1 MDALMLEIKRYIEAN
16 QLICPGDGVVV
27 GLSGGPDSVFLLY
40 ALHTLQAR
48 MGFTLRAVH
57 VHHGIRGAE
66 ADRDEAFSEKL
77 CAKLDIPFQAVH
89 VAAPAYAA
97 QHGLSLEEA
106 ARILRYEA
114 LEAARQQLGQT
125 LAADRMLN
133 SPVASSAGTSN
144 APAAAI
150 DRTSDSPVPDSARTS
165 DSPAFTAGS
174 PSRLPDARSM
184 KGLPAP
190 SAPAAWIAVAH
201 HLDDQAE
208 TVLHNLVRGAG
219 LRGLA
224 GMENRRNHVIRP
236 LLSIKREDILK
247 WLKQY
252 DIPYVT
258 DSTNADPHYTRN
270 RIRSTVLPE
279 LREINPEAS
288 AHIAHSA
295 ALLREAD
302 AFFHALALQYVDA
315 HATLTVAP
323 DSANAIDRDAH
334 TRPQTAVFQDAPVTL
349 PEPGASTRGTTP
361 RPPALAEKSAE
372 GAAEAP
378 DEATILRSI
387 ALPVTALREYPEL
400 VRQYVYSELL
410 RRIGT
415 PQKDWSAVHYRDID
429 RLIFGPGG
437 AHLDLPYRMSAEY
450 RKKTLILQEN
460 REVIS
465 VKRRKNH
472 G

>member
-1 MDALMLEIKRYIEAN
+1 MEALMLEIKRYIEKN
-16 QLICPGDGVVV
+16 QLIRPGDGVVV

-40 ALHTLQAR
+40 ALHTLQPR

-125 LAADRMLN
+125 R
-133 SPVASSAGTSN
+133 
-144 APAAAI
+144 
-150 DRTSDSPVPDSARTS
+150 
-165 DSPAFTAGS
+165 
-174 PSRLPDARSM
+174 
-184 KGLPAP
+184 
-190 SAPAAWIAVAH
+190 AAWIAVAH

-334 TRPQTAVFQDAPVTL
+334 TRPQTAVFQNAPVTL
-349 PEPGASTRGTTP
+349 PEPGASARGTTP
-361 RPPALAEKSAE
+361 RPPALAEDSAE
-372 GAAEAP
+372 GATEAT

>member
-1 MDALMLEIKRYIEAN
+1 MDALMLEIKRYIGAN
-16 QLICPGDGVVV
+16 QLIRPGDGVVV

-40 ALHTLQAR
+40 ALHTLQPR
-48 MGFTLRAVH
+48 MDFTLRAVH

-97 QHGLSLEEA
+97 QHRLSLEEA

-114 LEAARQQLGQT
+114 LEAARQQLTQ
-125 LAADRMLN
+125 
-133 SPVASSAGTSN
+133 
-144 APAAAI
+144 
-150 DRTSDSPVPDSARTS
+150 
-165 DSPAFTAGS
+165 
-174 PSRLPDARSM
+174 
-184 KGLPAP
+184 
-190 SAPAAWIAVAH
+190 APAAWIAVAH

-247 WLKQY
+247 WLKQN

-302 AFFHALALQYVDA
+302 AYFHALALQYVDA
-315 HATLTVAP
+315 HATLTGAP
-323 DSANAIDRDAH
+323 DSANAVDRSAH
-334 TRPQTAVFQDAPVTL
+334 ARPKSPALPGPPVPL
-349 PEPGASTRGTTP
+349 PEPGASAQGTTP
-361 RPPALAEKSAE
+361 RSTALAENSAE

-387 ALPVTALREYPEL
+387 ALPVTALKEYPEL

>member
-1 MDALMLEIKRYIEAN
+1 MDALMLEIKRYIGAN
-16 QLICPGDGVVV
+16 QLIRPGDGVVV

-40 ALHTLQAR
+40 ALHTLQPR
-48 MGFTLRAVH
+48 MDFTLRAVH

-89 VAAPAYAA
+89 VAAPVYAA

-125 LAADRMLN
+125 R
-133 SPVASSAGTSN
+133 
-144 APAAAI
+144 
-150 DRTSDSPVPDSARTS
+150 
-165 DSPAFTAGS
+165 
-174 PSRLPDARSM
+174 
-184 KGLPAP
+184 
-190 SAPAAWIAVAH
+190 AAWIAVAH

-302 AFFHALALQYVDA
+302 AYFHALALQYVDA
-315 HATLTVAP
+315 HAMLTVAP
-323 DSANAIDRDAH
+323 DSANAVDRSAH
-334 TRPQTAVFQDAPVTL
+334 ARPKSPALPGPSVPL
-349 PEPGASTRGTTP
+349 PEPDGPGAETTP
-361 RPPALAEKSAE
+361 RSTALAEDSAE
-372 GAAEAP
+372 GATEASG
-378 DEATILRSI
+378 EATILRSI
-387 ALPVTALREYPEL
+387 ALPVVKLKEYPEL

-437 AHLDLPYRMSAEY
+437 THLDLPYRMSAEY

>member
-1 MDALMLEIKRYIEAN
+1 MDALMLEIKRYIEKN
-16 QLICPGDGVVV
+16 QLIRPGDGVVV

-66 ADRDEAFSEKL
+66 ADRDAAFSEKL
-77 CAKLDIPFQAVH
+77 CAKLVVPFQAVH
-89 VAAPAYAA
+89 VDAPSYAA
-97 QHGLSLEEA
+97 QQGLGLEEA

-114 LEAARQQLGQT
+114 LETARQQLT
-125 LAADRMLN
+125 T
-133 SPVASSAGTSN
+133 PT
-144 APAAAI
+144 
-150 DRTSDSPVPDSARTS
+150 
-165 DSPAFTAGS
+165 
-174 PSRLPDARSM
+174 
-184 KGLPAP
+184 
-190 SAPAAWIAVAH
+190 AWIAVAH

-247 WLKQY
+247 WLEQNK
-252 DIPYVT
+252 IAYVT

-302 AFFHALALQYVDA
+302 AYFHALALQYVDA
-315 HATLTVAP
+315 HATLTVP
-323 DSANAIDRDAH
+323 
-334 TRPQTAVFQDAPVTL
+334 PVPL
-349 PEPGASTRGTTP
+349 PESDTPGEGTIP
-361 RPPALAEKSAE
+361 RPSALAETGAE
-372 GAAEAP
+372 GATEVPA
-378 DEATILRSI
+378 EATILRSI
-387 ALPVTALREYPEL
+387 ALPVTELKAYPEL

-415 PQKDWSAVHYRDID
+415 PLKDWSAVHYRDID

-450 RKKTLILQEN
+450 RKKNLILQEN

>member
-1 MDALMLEIKRYIEAN
+1 MDALMLEIKRYIGAN

-40 ALHTLQAR
+40 ALYTLQPR
-48 MGFTLRAVH
+48 MDFTLRAVH

-77 CAKLDIPFQAVH
+77 CAKLEIPFQAVH

-114 LEAARQQLGQT
+114 LEAARQQLTQ
-125 LAADRMLN
+125 
-133 SPVASSAGTSN
+133 
-144 APAAAI
+144 
-150 DRTSDSPVPDSARTS
+150 
-165 DSPAFTAGS
+165 
-174 PSRLPDARSM
+174 
-184 KGLPAP
+184 
-190 SAPAAWIAVAH
+190 APAAWIAVAH

-247 WLKQY
+247 WLKQN

-302 AFFHALALQYVDA
+302 AYFHALALQYVDA
-315 HATLTVAP
+315 HATLTGAP
-323 DSANAIDRDAH
+323 DSANAVDRSAH
-334 TRPQTAVFQDAPVTL
+334 ARPKSPALPGPPVPL
-349 PEPGASTRGTTP
+349 PEPGASARGTTP
-361 RPPALAEKSAE
+361 RPPALAENSAE

-437 AHLDLPYRMSAEY
+437 THLDLPYRMSAEY

>member
-16 QLICPGDGVVV
+16 QLIRPGDGVVV

-125 LAADRMLN
+125 R
-133 SPVASSAGTSN
+133 
-144 APAAAI
+144 
-150 DRTSDSPVPDSARTS
+150 
-165 DSPAFTAGS
+165 
-174 PSRLPDARSM
+174 
-184 KGLPAP
+184 
-190 SAPAAWIAVAH
+190 AAWIAVAH

-302 AFFHALALQYVDA
+302 AYFHALALQYVDA
-315 HATLTVAP
+315 HAMLTVAP
-323 DSANAIDRDAH
+323 DSANAIDRSAH
-334 TRPQTAVFQDAPVTL
+334 ARPKSPALPGPPVPL
-349 PEPGASTRGTTP
+349 PEPGASARGTTP
-361 RPPALAEKSAE
+361 RPPALAENSAE
-372 GAAEAP
+372 GATEASS
-378 DEATILRSI
+378 EATILRSI
-387 ALPVTALREYPEL
+387 ALPVVKLKEYPEL

-437 AHLDLPYRMSAEY
+437 THLDLPYRMSAEY

>member
-16 QLICPGDGVVV
+16 QLIRPGDGVLV

-48 MGFTLRAVH
+48 MGFTLRSVH

-114 LEAARQQLGQT
+114 LEAARQQLTQAT
-125 LAADRMLN
+125 
-133 SPVASSAGTSN
+133 
-144 APAAAI
+144 
-150 DRTSDSPVPDSARTS
+150 
-165 DSPAFTAGS
+165 
-174 PSRLPDARSM
+174 
-184 KGLPAP
+184 
-190 SAPAAWIAVAH
+190 AAWIAVAH

>member
-1 MDALMLEIKRYIEAN
+1 MDALMLKIKRYIGAN

-48 MGFTLRAVH
+48 LGFTLRAVH

-77 CAKLDIPFQAVH
+77 CAKLAVPFQAVH
-89 VAAPAYAA
+89 VAAPEYAA

-114 LEAARQQLGQT
+114 LETARQQ
-125 LAADRMLN
+125 M
-133 SPVASSAGTSN
+133 GT
-144 APAAAI
+144 
-150 DRTSDSPVPDSARTS
+150 
-165 DSPAFTAGS
+165 
-174 PSRLPDARSM
+174 PS
-184 KGLPAP
+184 
-190 SAPAAWIAVAH
+190 AWIAVAH

-247 WLKQY
+247 WLEQNN
-252 DIPYVT
+252 IPYVT

-279 LREINPEAS
+279 LRVINPEAS

-302 AFFHALALQYVDA
+302 AYFHALAIQYVDA
-315 HATLTVAP
+315 HATRTGTP
-323 DSANAIDRDAH
+323 DSANAADRRAH
-334 TRPQTAVFQDAPVTL
+334 TRPQSPALPGSSVPL
-349 PEPGASTRGTTP
+349 PEPEAPGEEMSSRSS
-361 RPPALAEKSAE
+361 ALAENGAE
-372 GAAEAP
+372 GKTEAP
-378 DEATILRSI
+378 GEAPILRSI
-387 ALPVTALREYPEL
+387 ALPVTELKAYPEL

>member
-1 MDALMLEIKRYIEAN
+1 MDALMLEIKRYIEKN

-66 ADRDEAFSEKL
+66 ADRDEAFSAEL
-77 CAKLDIPFQAVH
+77 CAKLAVPFQAVH
-89 VAAPAYAA
+89 VEAPAYAA

-125 LAADRMLN
+125 LAAR
-133 SPVASSAGTSN
+133 PSN
-144 APAAAI
+144 ASVPSSMGAPSSFQPVRAA
-150 DRTSDSPVPDSARTS
+150 
-165 DSPAFTAGS
+165 TA
-174 PSRLPDARSM
+174 L
-184 KGLPAP
+184 

-247 WLKQY
+247 WLKQNN
-252 DIPYVT
+252 IPYVT

-302 AFFHALALQYVDA
+302 AYFHALALQYVDA
-315 HATLTVAP
+315 HATLTGAP
-323 DSANAIDRDAH
+323 DSANAVDRSAH
-334 TRPQTAVFQDAPVTL
+334 ARPNSPALSGPSVPL
-349 PEPGASTRGTTP
+349 PEPDGPGAETTP
-361 RPPALAEKSAE
+361 RSTALVETGAE
-372 GAAEAP
+372 GATEAP
-378 DEATILRSI
+378 AEATILRSI
-387 ALPVTALREYPEL
+387 ALPVVKLKEYPEL
-400 VRQYVYSELL
+400 VRQYVYIELI

>member
-1 MDALMLEIKRYIEAN
+1 MDALMLEIKRYIEKN
-16 QLICPGDGVVV
+16 QLIRPGDGVVV

-40 ALHTLQAR
+40 VLHTLQAR
-48 MGFTLRAVH
+48 IGFTLRAVH

-66 ADRDEAFSEKL
+66 ADRDAAFSEKL
-77 CAKLDIPFQAVH
+77 CAKLAVPFWAVH
-89 VAAPAYAA
+89 VDAPSYAA

-114 LEAARQQLGQT
+114 LETARQQLT
-125 LAADRMLN
+125 T
-133 SPVASSAGTSN
+133 P
-144 APAAAI
+144 
-150 DRTSDSPVPDSARTS
+150 
-165 DSPAFTAGS
+165 TA
-174 PSRLPDARSM
+174 
-184 KGLPAP
+184 
-190 SAPAAWIAVAH
+190 WVAVAH

-247 WLKQY
+247 WLEQNN
-252 DIPYVT
+252 IPYVT

-302 AFFHALALQYVDA
+302 AYFHALALQYVDA
-315 HATLTVAP
+315 HATLTGDP
-323 DSANAIDRDAH
+323 DSANAVDRSAH
-334 TRPQTAVFQDAPVTL
+334 THPQAPSLPGPSVPL
-349 PEPGASTRGTTP
+349 PEPDAPGEGTTS
-361 RPPALAEKSAE
+361 RLSALAEDRVE
-372 GAAEAP
+372 GETEVPA
-378 DEATILRSI
+378 EATILRSI
-387 ALPVTALREYPEL
+387 ALPVTELKAYPEL

-437 AHLDLPYRMSAEY
+437 THLDLPYRMSAEY

>member
-1 MDALMLEIKRYIEAN
+1 MDALMLEIKRYIGAN

-48 MGFTLRAVH
+48 LGFTLRAVH

-66 ADRDEAFSEKL
+66 ADRDEAFSAEL
-77 CAKLDIPFQAVH
+77 CAKLAVPFQAVH
-89 VAAPAYAA
+89 VAAPEYAA

-114 LEAARQQLGQT
+114 LETARQQ
-125 LAADRMLN
+125 M
-133 SPVASSAGTSN
+133 GT
-144 APAAAI
+144 
-150 DRTSDSPVPDSARTS
+150 
-165 DSPAFTAGS
+165 
-174 PSRLPDARSM
+174 PS
-184 KGLPAP
+184 
-190 SAPAAWIAVAH
+190 AWIAVAH

-247 WLKQY
+247 WLEQNN
-252 DIPYVT
+252 IPYVT

-279 LREINPEAS
+279 LRAINPEAS

-302 AFFHALALQYVDA
+302 AYFHALAIQYVDA
-315 HATLTVAP
+315 HATRTGTP
-323 DSANAIDRDAH
+323 DSANAADRSAH
-334 TRPQTAVFQDAPVTL
+334 TRPQSTALPGSSVPL
-349 PEPGASTRGTTP
+349 PEPDTPGEGTIP
-361 RPPALAEKSAE
+361 RPSALAENSAE
-372 GAAEAP
+372 GKTEAP
-378 DEATILRSI
+378 GEATILRSI
-387 ALPVTALREYPEL
+387 ALPVTELKAYPEL

>member
-16 QLICPGDGVVV
+16 QLIRPGDVVVV

-114 LEAARQQLGQT
+114 LDAARQQLTQAT
-125 LAADRMLN
+125 
-133 SPVASSAGTSN
+133 
-144 APAAAI
+144 
-150 DRTSDSPVPDSARTS
+150 
-165 DSPAFTAGS
+165 
-174 PSRLPDARSM
+174 
-184 KGLPAP
+184 
-190 SAPAAWIAVAH
+190 AAWIAVAH

>member
-1 MDALMLEIKRYIEAN
+1 MDALMLEIKRYIGAN
-16 QLICPGDGVVV
+16 QLIRPGDGVVV

-40 ALHTLQAR
+40 ALHTLQPR

-125 LAADRMLN
+125 R
-133 SPVASSAGTSN
+133 
-144 APAAAI
+144 
-150 DRTSDSPVPDSARTS
+150 
-165 DSPAFTAGS
+165 
-174 PSRLPDARSM
+174 
-184 KGLPAP
+184 
-190 SAPAAWIAVAH
+190 AAWIAVAH

-302 AFFHALALQYVDA
+302 AYFHALALQYVDA

-334 TRPQTAVFQDAPVTL
+334 TRPQTAVFQDAPVPL
-349 PEPGASTRGTTP
+349 PEPGAS
-361 RPPALAEKSAE
+361 AN
-372 GAAEAP
+372 
-378 DEATILRSI
+378 ATILRSI

>member
-16 QLICPGDGVVV
+16 QLIRPGDGVVV

-114 LEAARQQLGQT
+114 LEAARQ
-125 LAADRMLN
+125 
-133 SPVASSAGTSN
+133 
-144 APAAAI
+144 
-150 DRTSDSPVPDSARTS
+150 
-165 DSPAFTAGS
+165 
-174 PSRLPDARSM
+174 RLTQAT
-184 KGLPAP
+184 
-190 SAPAAWIAVAH
+190 AAWIAVAH

>member
-16 QLICPGDGVVV
+16 QLIRPGDGVVV

-114 LEAARQQLGQT
+114 LEAARQQLTQ
-125 LAADRMLN
+125 
-133 SPVASSAGTSN
+133 
-144 APAAAI
+144 
-150 DRTSDSPVPDSARTS
+150 
-165 DSPAFTAGS
+165 
-174 PSRLPDARSM
+174 
-184 KGLPAP
+184 
-190 SAPAAWIAVAH
+190 APAAWIAVAH

-349 PEPGASTRGTTP
+349 PEPGASTRGMTP

>member
-1 MDALMLEIKRYIEAN
+1 MDALMLEIKRYIEKN
-16 QLICPGDGVVV
+16 QLIRPGDGVVV

-66 ADRDEAFSEKL
+66 ADRDEAFSAEL
-77 CAKLDIPFQAVH
+77 CAKLAVPFQAVH
-89 VAAPAYAA
+89 VDAPSYAA
-97 QHGLSLEEA
+97 QQGLSLEEA

-114 LEAARQQLGQT
+114 LETARQQLT
-125 LAADRMLN
+125 T
-133 SPVASSAGTSN
+133 PT
-144 APAAAI
+144 
-150 DRTSDSPVPDSARTS
+150 
-165 DSPAFTAGS
+165 
-174 PSRLPDARSM
+174 
-184 KGLPAP
+184 
-190 SAPAAWIAVAH
+190 AWIAVAH

-236 LLSIKREDILK
+236 LLSTKREDILK
-247 WLKQY
+247 WLEQNK
-252 DIPYVT
+252 IAYVT

-302 AFFHALALQYVDA
+302 AYFHALALQCVDA
-315 HATLTVAP
+315 HATLTVP
-323 DSANAIDRDAH
+323 
-334 TRPQTAVFQDAPVTL
+334 PVPL
-349 PEPGASTRGTTP
+349 PEPDTPGESTIP
-361 RPPALAEKSAE
+361 RPSALAEDRVE
-372 GAAEAP
+372 GETEAP
-378 DEATILRSI
+378 AKAMILRSI
-387 ALPVTALREYPEL
+387 ALPVTELKAYPEL
-400 VRQYVYSELL
+400 VRQYVYIELL

-415 PQKDWSAVHYRDID
+415 PQKDWSAVHYRDSD
-429 RLIFGPGG
+429 RLIYGPGG

-450 RKKTLILQEN
+450 RKKNLILQEN

>member
-16 QLICPGDGVVV
+16 QLIRPGGGVVV

-40 ALHTLQAR
+40 ALHTLQPR
-48 MGFTLRAVH
+48 MDFTLRAVH

-114 LEAARQQLGQT
+114 LEAARQQLGQAT
-125 LAADRMLN
+125 
-133 SPVASSAGTSN
+133 
-144 APAAAI
+144 
-150 DRTSDSPVPDSARTS
+150 
-165 DSPAFTAGS
+165 
-174 PSRLPDARSM
+174 
-184 KGLPAP
+184 
-190 SAPAAWIAVAH
+190 AAWIAVAH

-270 RIRSTVLPE
+270 RIRNTVLPE

-302 AFFHALALQYVDA
+302 AYFHALALQYVDA

-334 TRPQTAVFQDAPVTL
+334 THPQTAVFQDAPVTL
-349 PEPGASTRGTTP
+349 PEPGASARGTLP
-361 RPPALAEKSAE
+361 RPTALAENSAE
-372 GAAEAP
+372 GATEAP

>member
-1 MDALMLEIKRYIEAN
+1 MEALMLEIKRYIEKN
-16 QLICPGDGVVV
+16 QLIRPGDGVVV

-48 MGFTLRAVH
+48 IGFTLRAVH

-66 ADRDEAFSEKL
+66 ADRDAAFSAEL
-77 CAKLDIPFQAVH
+77 CAKLAVPFQAVH
-89 VAAPAYAA
+89 VDAPSYAA
-97 QHGLSLEEA
+97 QQGLSLEEA

-114 LEAARQQLGQT
+114 LETARQQLT
-125 LAADRMLN
+125 T
-133 SPVASSAGTSN
+133 PT
-144 APAAAI
+144 
-150 DRTSDSPVPDSARTS
+150 
-165 DSPAFTAGS
+165 
-174 PSRLPDARSM
+174 
-184 KGLPAP
+184 
-190 SAPAAWIAVAH
+190 AWIAVAH

-247 WLKQY
+247 WLEQNK
-252 DIPYVT
+252 IAYVT

-279 LREINPEAS
+279 LREINPETS

-302 AFFHALALQYVDA
+302 AYFHALALQYVDA
-315 HATLTVAP
+315 HATLTVP
-323 DSANAIDRDAH
+323 
-334 TRPQTAVFQDAPVTL
+334 PVPL
-349 PEPGASTRGTTP
+349 PESDTPGEGTIP
-361 RPPALAEKSAE
+361 RPSALAETGAE
-372 GAAEAP
+372 GATEVPA
-378 DEATILRSI
+378 EATILRSI
-387 ALPVTALREYPEL
+387 ALPVTELKAYPEL

-410 RRIGT
+410 RRLGT

>member
-1 MDALMLEIKRYIEAN
+1 MDALMLEIKRYIGAN
-16 QLICPGDGVVV
+16 QLIRPGDGVVV

-40 ALHTLQAR
+40 ALHTLQPR
-48 MGFTLRAVH
+48 MGFTLWAVH

-114 LEAARQQLGQT
+114 LEAARQQLTQ
-125 LAADRMLN
+125 
-133 SPVASSAGTSN
+133 
-144 APAAAI
+144 
-150 DRTSDSPVPDSARTS
+150 
-165 DSPAFTAGS
+165 
-174 PSRLPDARSM
+174 
-184 KGLPAP
+184 
-190 SAPAAWIAVAH
+190 APAAWIAVAH

-302 AFFHALALQYVDA
+302 AYFHALALQYVDA

-323 DSANAIDRDAH
+323 DSANAVDRSAH
-334 TRPQTAVFQDAPVTL
+334 ARPKSPALPGPPVPL
-349 PEPGASTRGTTP
+349 PEPGASAQGTTP
-361 RPPALAEKSAE
+361 RPPALAEDSAE

-378 DEATILRSI
+378 NEATILRSI
-387 ALPVTALREYPEL
+387 ALPVTALKEYPEL

-437 AHLDLPYRMSAEY
+437 THLDLPYRMSAEY

>member
-1 MDALMLEIKRYIEAN
+1 MEALMLEIKRYIEKN
-16 QLICPGDGVVV
+16 QLIRSGDGVVV

-66 ADRDEAFSEKL
+66 ADRDEAFSAEL

-89 VAAPAYAA
+89 VDAPSYAA
-97 QHGLSLEEA
+97 QQGLSLEEA

-114 LEAARQQLGQT
+114 LEAARQQLT
-125 LAADRMLN
+125 T
-133 SPVASSAGTSN
+133 PT
-144 APAAAI
+144 
-150 DRTSDSPVPDSARTS
+150 
-165 DSPAFTAGS
+165 
-174 PSRLPDARSM
+174 
-184 KGLPAP
+184 
-190 SAPAAWIAVAH
+190 AWIAVAH

-247 WLKQY
+247 WLEQNN
-252 DIPYVT
+252 ILYVT

-302 AFFHALALQYVDA
+302 AYFHALALQYVDA
-315 HATLTVAP
+315 HATLTVP
-323 DSANAIDRDAH
+323 
-334 TRPQTAVFQDAPVTL
+334 PVPL
-349 PEPGASTRGTTP
+349 PESDTPGEGTIP
-361 RPPALAEKSAE
+361 RPSALAETGAE
-372 GAAEAP
+372 GATEVPA
-378 DEATILRSI
+378 EATILRSI
-387 ALPVTALREYPEL
+387 ALPVTKLKEYPEL

>member
-1 MDALMLEIKRYIEAN
+1 MDALMLEIKRYIEKN

-66 ADRDEAFSEKL
+66 ADRDEAFSAEL
-77 CAKLDIPFQAVH
+77 CAKLAVPFQAVH
-89 VAAPAYAA
+89 VEAPAYAA

-125 LAADRMLN
+125 LAAR
-133 SPVASSAGTSN
+133 PSN
-144 APAAAI
+144 A
-150 DRTSDSPVPDSARTS
+150 SVPS
-165 DSPAFTAGS
+165 
-174 PSRLPDARSM
+174 SM
-184 KGLPAP
+184 GAP
-190 SAPAAWIAVAH
+190 SSFQPVRAATAPPAPAAWIAVAH

-224 GMENRRNHVIRP
+224 GMENRRNRVIRP

-302 AFFHALALQYVDA
+302 AYFQALALQYVDA
-315 HATLTVAP
+315 HATLTGAP
-323 DSANAIDRDAH
+323 DSANAVDRSAH
-334 TRPQTAVFQDAPVTL
+334 ARPKSPALPGPSVPL
-349 PEPGASTRGTTP
+349 PEPDGPGTETTP
-361 RPPALAEKSAE
+361 RSTALAETGAE
-372 GAAEAP
+372 GATEAP
-378 DEATILRSI
+378 AEATILRSI
-387 ALPVTALREYPEL
+387 ALPVVKLKEYPEL
-400 VRQYVYSELL
+400 VRQYVYIELI

-450 RKKTLILQEN
+450 RKKTLILQKN

>member
-1 MDALMLEIKRYIEAN
+1 MDALTLEIKRYIEKN
-16 QLICPGDGVVV
+16 QLIRPGDGVVV

-77 CAKLDIPFQAVH
+77 CAKLAVPFQVVH

-97 QHGLSLEEA
+97 QQGLSLEEA

-114 LEAARQQLGQT
+114 LETARQQLTQA
-125 LAADRMLN
+125 LA
-133 SPVASSAGTSN
+133 
-144 APAAAI
+144 
-150 DRTSDSPVPDSARTS
+150 
-165 DSPAFTAGS
+165 DSPAPVSTGLSGS
-174 PSRLPDARSM
+174 SAQLSAFSSLKAPAVRTSAADS
-184 KGLPAP
+184 AP
-190 SAPAAWIAVAH
+190 SAWIAVAH

-247 WLKQY
+247 WLEQNN
-252 DIPYVT
+252 ILYVT

-302 AFFHALALQYVDA
+302 AYFHALALQYVDA
-315 HATLTVAP
+315 HATLTVP
-323 DSANAIDRDAH
+323 
-334 TRPQTAVFQDAPVTL
+334 PVPL
-349 PEPGASTRGTTP
+349 P
-361 RPPALAEKSAE
+361 
-372 GAAEAP
+372 
-378 DEATILRSI
+378 EATILRSI
-387 ALPVTALREYPEL
+387 ALPVTELKAYPEL

>member
-1 MDALMLEIKRYIEAN
+1 MDALMLEIKRYIEKN
-16 QLICPGDGVVV
+16 QLIRPGDGVVV

-66 ADRDEAFSEKL
+66 ADRDAAFSEKL
-77 CAKLDIPFQAVH
+77 CAKLAVPFQAVH

-97 QHGLSLEEA
+97 QQGLSLEEA

-114 LEAARQQLGQT
+114 LETTRQQLE
-125 LAADRMLN
+125 
-133 SPVASSAGTSN
+133 
-144 APAAAI
+144 AP
-150 DRTSDSPVPDSARTS
+150 T
-165 DSPAFTAGS
+165 
-174 PSRLPDARSM
+174 
-184 KGLPAP
+184 
-190 SAPAAWIAVAH
+190 AWIAVAH

-219 LRGLA
+219 IRGLA

-247 WLKQY
+247 WLEQNN
-252 DIPYVT
+252 ILYVT

-302 AFFHALALQYVDA
+302 AYFHALALRYVDA
-315 HATLTVAP
+315 HATLTVP
-323 DSANAIDRDAH
+323 
-334 TRPQTAVFQDAPVTL
+334 PVPL
-349 PEPGASTRGTTP
+349 P
-361 RPPALAEKSAE
+361 
-372 GAAEAP
+372 
-378 DEATILRSI
+378 EATILRSI
-387 ALPVTALREYPEL
+387 ALPVTELKAYPEL

-415 PQKDWSAVHYRDID
+415 PLKDWSAVHYRDID

>member
-16 QLICPGDGVVV
+16 QLIRPGDGVVV

-40 ALHTLQAR
+40 ALHTLQPR
-48 MGFTLRAVH
+48 MGFTLWAVH

-125 LAADRMLN
+125 R
-133 SPVASSAGTSN
+133 
-144 APAAAI
+144 
-150 DRTSDSPVPDSARTS
+150 
-165 DSPAFTAGS
+165 
-174 PSRLPDARSM
+174 
-184 KGLPAP
+184 
-190 SAPAAWIAVAH
+190 AAWIAVAH

-302 AFFHALALQYVDA
+302 AYFHALALQYVDA

-323 DSANAIDRDAH
+323 DSANAIDRSAH
-334 TRPQTAVFQDAPVTL
+334 ARPKSPALPGPPVPL
-349 PEPGASTRGTTP
+349 PEPGASARGTTP
-361 RPPALAEKSAE
+361 RPPALAENSAE
-372 GAAEAP
+372 GATEASG
-378 DEATILRSI
+378 EATILRSI
-387 ALPVTALREYPEL
+387 ALPVVKLKEYPEL

-437 AHLDLPYRMSAEY
+437 THLDLPYRMSAEY

>member
-16 QLICPGDGVVV
+16 QLIRPGDGVVV

-40 ALHTLQAR
+40 ALHTLQPR
-48 MGFTLRAVH
+48 MDFTLWALH

-77 CAKLDIPFQAVH
+77 CAKLAVPFQAVH

-114 LEAARQQLGQT
+114 LEAARQQLTQ
-125 LAADRMLN
+125 
-133 SPVASSAGTSN
+133 
-144 APAAAI
+144 
-150 DRTSDSPVPDSARTS
+150 
-165 DSPAFTAGS
+165 
-174 PSRLPDARSM
+174 
-184 KGLPAP
+184 
-190 SAPAAWIAVAH
+190 APAAWIAVAH

-302 AFFHALALQYVDA
+302 AYFHALALQYVDA
-315 HATLTVAP
+315 HATLTGAP
-323 DSANAIDRDAH
+323 DSANAVDRSAH
-334 TRPQTAVFQDAPVTL
+334 ARPKSPALPGPSVPL
-349 PEPGASTRGTTP
+349 PEPDTPGEGTTP
-361 RPPALAEKSAE
+361 RPPALAENSAE

-429 RLIFGPGG
+429 RLIFGSGG
-437 AHLDLPYRMSAEY
+437 THLDLPYRMSAEY

>member
-1 MDALMLEIKRYIEAN
+1 MDALMLEIKRYIGAN
-16 QLICPGDGVVV
+16 QLIRPGDGVVV

-40 ALHTLQAR
+40 ALYTLQGR

-125 LAADRMLN
+125 R
-133 SPVASSAGTSN
+133 
-144 APAAAI
+144 
-150 DRTSDSPVPDSARTS
+150 
-165 DSPAFTAGS
+165 
-174 PSRLPDARSM
+174 
-184 KGLPAP
+184 
-190 SAPAAWIAVAH
+190 AAWIAVAH

-258 DSTNADPHYTRN
+258 DSTNADLHYTRN

-302 AFFHALALQYVDA
+302 AYFHALALQYVDA

-323 DSANAIDRDAH
+323 DSANAIDRSAH
-334 TRPQTAVFQDAPVTL
+334 ARPKSPALPGPPVPL
-349 PEPGASTRGTTP
+349 PEPDGPGAETTP
-361 RPPALAEKSAE
+361 RPPALAEDSAE
-372 GAAEAP
+372 GAAEASG
-378 DEATILRSI
+378 EATILRSI
-387 ALPVTALREYPEL
+387 ALPVVKLKEYPEL

-415 PQKDWSAVHYRDID
+415 PQKDWSAVHYLDID

-437 AHLDLPYRMSAEY
+437 THLDLPYRMSAEY

>member
-16 QLICPGDGVVV
+16 QLIRPGDGVVV

-40 ALHTLQAR
+40 ALHTLQPR
-48 MGFTLRAVH
+48 MGFTLRSVH

-125 LAADRMLN
+125 R
-133 SPVASSAGTSN
+133 
-144 APAAAI
+144 
-150 DRTSDSPVPDSARTS
+150 
-165 DSPAFTAGS
+165 
-174 PSRLPDARSM
+174 
-184 KGLPAP
+184 
-190 SAPAAWIAVAH
+190 AAWIAVAH

-323 DSANAIDRDAH
+323 DSANAIDRNAH
-334 TRPQTAVFQDAPVTL
+334 TRPQTAVFQNAPVTL
-349 PEPGASTRGTTP
+349 PEPGAS
-361 RPPALAEKSAE
+361 AN
-372 GAAEAP
+372 
-378 DEATILRSI
+378 ATILRSI

>member
-1 MDALMLEIKRYIEAN
+1 M
-16 QLICPGDGVVV
+16 
-27 GLSGGPDSVFLLY
+27 
-40 ALHTLQAR
+40 
-48 MGFTLRAVH
+48 
-57 VHHGIRGAE
+57 
-66 ADRDEAFSEKL
+66 
-77 CAKLDIPFQAVH
+77 
-89 VAAPAYAA
+89 
-97 QHGLSLEEA
+97 
-106 ARILRYEA
+106 
-114 LEAARQQLGQT
+114 
-125 LAADRMLN
+125 
-133 SPVASSAGTSN
+133 
-144 APAAAI
+144 
-150 DRTSDSPVPDSARTS
+150 
-165 DSPAFTAGS
+165 
-174 PSRLPDARSM
+174 
-184 KGLPAP
+184 
-190 SAPAAWIAVAH
+190 AH

-349 PEPGASTRGTTP
+349 PEPGASARGTTP
-361 RPPALAEKSAE
+361 RPPALAEDSAE
-372 GAAEAP
+372 GATEAT

>member
-1 MDALMLEIKRYIEAN
+1 MDALMLEIKRYIEKN

-48 MGFTLRAVH
+48 MDFTLRAVH

-66 ADRDEAFSEKL
+66 ADRDEAFSAEL
-77 CAKLDIPFQAVH
+77 CAKLAVPFQAVH

-125 LAADRMLN
+125 LAAR
-133 SPVASSAGTSN
+133 PSN
-144 APAAAI
+144 ASVPSSMGAPSSFQPVRAA
-150 DRTSDSPVPDSARTS
+150 T
-165 DSPAFTAGS
+165 
-174 PSRLPDARSM
+174 
-184 KGLPAP
+184 AP

-247 WLKQY
+247 WLEQNN
-252 DIPYVT
+252 IPYVT

-302 AFFHALALQYVDA
+302 AYFHALALQYVDA
-315 HATLTVAP
+315 HATLTGAP
-323 DSANAIDRDAH
+323 DSAEAVDRSAH
-334 TRPQTAVFQDAPVTL
+334 ARPKSPALSGPSVPL
-349 PEPGASTRGTTP
+349 PEPDGPGAETTP
-361 RPPALAEKSAE
+361 RSTALAETGAE
-372 GAAEAP
+372 GATEAP
-378 DEATILRSI
+378 AEATILRSI
-387 ALPVTALREYPEL
+387 ALPVVKLKEYPEL
-400 VRQYVYSELL
+400 VRQYVYIELI

-450 RKKTLILQEN
+450 RKKTLILQKN